1 MFVSGV
7 PVTKLIQP
15 GWLALDNGVH
25 RQCLSVLAMREG
37 IGYSIFLPFAVA
49 NAVTQTKQLSESLLL
64 PNRGESLLFK
74 VHETFLISSYQKL
87 LVLQIGMPLLHCHKD
102 FQAFFFVSG
111 QALVLF
117 AQRFAHV
124 GDRMT
129 ILLQNSSYPSIT
141 RVGVHHKWLGEIR

>member
-1 MFVSGV
+1 
-7 PVTKLIQP
+7 
-15 GWLALDNGVH
+15 
-25 RQCLSVLAMREG
+25 MREG

-49 NAVTQTKQLSESLLL
+49 NAVTQTKQLGESLLF

-74 VHETFLISSYQKL
+74 VHWTFLISSYQKL
-87 LVLQIGMPLLHCHKD
+87 LLLQIGMQLLHCHKD
-102 FQAFFFVSG
+102 CQSFFFVSG

-141 RVGVHHKWLGEIR
+141 HVSVHHKWLGEIR